1 MNRKKLTF
9 LAFFLMIFSFS
20 FTQNANNQNDKKE
33 KKTYVLVET
42 MYGKMK
48 ILLYND
54 TPLHKE
60 NFIKLAKKGFF
71 DGLLFHRVINN
82 FMIQGGD
89 PKSLNAPKGQMLGN
103 GGPGY
108 TIPAEFLPHR
118 FHKKGALAAARQGD
132 AVNPKKESSGSQ
144 FYIVQGQR
152 FNEQQLK
159 AIAMQYKKTFSP
171 EQIEIYKTI
180 GGTPFLD
187 NDYTVFGEVVEGLDV
202 IDKIAIVQCDPNNRP
217 IDDVKMKVRVIE
229 E

>member
-1 MNRKKLTF
+1 
-9 LAFFLMIFSFS
+9 
-20 FTQNANNQNDKKE
+20 
-33 KKTYVLVET
+33 
-42 MYGKMK
+42 
-48 ILLYND
+48 
-54 TPLHKE
+54 
-60 NFIKLAKKGFF
+60 
-71 DGLLFHRVINN
+71 
-82 FMIQGGD
+82 
-89 PKSLNAPKGQMLGN
+89 MLGN